1 MEAQAPT
8 YVTVPNIVEL
18 INSASLLV
26 ALIAGGFTLVGAVAV
41 WRSEKNGALAFFRIF
56 ERMQVLQLL
65 TVMLV
70 IASATILAL
79 LGILNSN
86 GITGI
91 LSGVAG
97 YVLGGLGRTQAAAQ
111 QSTDKP
117 RSSDAKSKASGVGE
131 SSE

>member
-8 YVTVPNIVEL
+8 YVTIPNIVDL
-18 INSASLLV
+18 INSGSVLV
-26 ALIAGGFTLVGAVAV
+26 ALIAGGFTLVGIVAV
-41 WRSEKNGALAFFRIF
+41 WRSEKNGALAFFRMF
-56 ERMQVLQLL
+56 ETMQVLQLL

-97 YVLGGLGRTQAAAQ
+97 YVLGGLGRTHAATQ
-111 QSTDKP
+111 QSSEKTKG
-117 RSSDAKSKASGVGE
+117 SDPKSKASGVSE